1 MSARDEVLARVR
13 AALAAPPTGEVPPP
27 GERSG
32 TPAGLP
38 ERDGRPEPGVAPA
51 SGDGAPA
58 GDVAV
63 PRAYRASGGLVAGG
77 AEVVALLEDR
87 LVDYQATVHR
97 ADGDVPSTG
106 GDAPSADGD
115 APSADGDAP
124 SADGDA
130 PSADGDAPSADGNAP
145 STDGDA
151 GSGDGDA
158 RAAAIARVVA
168 EIVTTARADA
178 PDGAALVVPDGLAP
192 AWLAALPE
200 GVAVRTDSRDAPLS
214 PADLDGS
221 LGVVTA
227 CRVAIAE
234 TGTIVLDGAPDQGR
248 RAVSLVPDLHVCV
261 VRTDQV
267 VQLVPEAVRLLA
279 EHPERPQTWISG
291 PSATS
296 DIELERVEGVHGP
309 RRLHVI
315 LA

>member
-13 AALAAPPTGEVPPP
+13 AALAAPPSGELPPP
-27 GERSG
+27 GEPSG

-38 ERDGRPEPGVAPA
+38 ERDGRPEPGPAPA
-51 SGDGAPA
+51 SDDAA
-58 GDVAV
+58 RVDDVAV
-63 PRAYRASGGLVAGG
+63 PRAYRASGELAAGS

-87 LVDYQATVHR
+87 LVDYKASVHH
-97 ADGDVPSTG
+97 ADGDAVSAH
-106 GDAPSADGD
+106 GDGVSADGD
-115 APSADGDAP
+115 AG
-124 SADGDA
+124 G
-130 PSADGDAPSADGNAP
+130 
-145 STDGDA
+145 
-151 GSGDGDA
+151 GDGDA

-168 EIVTTARADA
+168 AIVTAARTDA

-200 GVAVRTDSRDAPLS
+200 DLAVRTDARDAPLT
-214 PADLDGS
+214 PTELDGA

-248 RAVSLVPDLHVCV
+248 RAISLVPDLHVCV
-261 VRTDQV
+261 VRAEQV

-279 EHPERPQTWISG
+279 VHPERPQTWISG